1 MVCDRRLGAVVG
13 DEFIYRQLAAQ
24 GLTFEYHEHPAAPTV
39 ALALAYW
46 KDIPATHCKNLFL
59 RNHKGDR
66 HYLLVAE
73 GHKEVDI
80 HALEHLLHQGKLSFA
95 SGWRLE
101 KYLGVKAG
109 SVSPLGLVHDVR
121 HEVMLYLDQDLRAAE
136 RLSFHPND
144 NRASLVLTQQAF
156 RCYLDS
162 LGVAYSYLDLQNP
175 TEYGSAE

>member
-1 MVCDRRLGAVVG
+1 MVG
-13 DEFIYRQLAAQ
+13 DVAIYSQLAVQ
-24 GLTFEYHEHPAAPTV
+24 GIAFEYHEHPAAPTV
-39 ALALAYW
+39 ALALEYW

-95 SGWRLE
+95 SGWRLV

-109 SVSPLGLVHDVR
+109 SVSPLGLVHDVD
-121 HEVMLYLDQDLRAAE
+121 HAVTLYLDQDLALAQ

-144 NRASLVLTQQAF
+144 NRASLVLTLQAF
-156 RCYLDS
+156 QRYLES
-162 LGVAYSYLDLQNP
+162 LEVEYSYLDLQKP
-175 TEYGSAE
+175 ICHGSIE